1 MLEETPVWTFRSKRP
16 LTRWYEH
23 VHLLPNRVVGYWFCL
38 DRSSGARLWERRL
51 EPDEIVGIDD
61 GVIVANERWRR
72 LDFGSTRHGC
82 YGISLETG
90 KLLWTSHASGFWS
103 WLLGELDHRSRD
115 CPVYVADGRCYCRSG
130 RILDV
135 ATGRLVERVSKDEIK
150 PPEKLETETETLR
163 RSKHLSDPVKL
174 KVGDGLWLSHKLAAK
189 PEVEP
194 LDDEFLASV
203 WEFRLFLTDDEG
215 RVRWEFDLKDTGYE
229 TYYYGEKCRY
239 SAPYLYLLACE
250 KRTTK
255 KWKKIEVY
263 NPTQFHLLTL
273 DLSNGR
279 IVQDIQVTRNP
290 VDVCRFEDIDEQGV
304 LLSGGDNLLHY
315 FRIAQRHPT
324 IQEE

>member
-1 MLEETPVWTFRSKRP
+1 M
-16 LTRWYEH
+16 
-23 VHLLPNRVVGYWFCL
+23 
-38 DRSSGARLWERRL
+38 
-51 EPDEIVGIDD
+51 
-61 GVIVANERWRR
+61 
-72 LDFGSTRHGC
+72 
-82 YGISLETG
+82 
-90 KLLWTSHASGFWS
+90 
-103 WLLGELDHRSRD
+103 
-115 CPVYVADGRCYCRSG
+115 ADGRCYCRSG